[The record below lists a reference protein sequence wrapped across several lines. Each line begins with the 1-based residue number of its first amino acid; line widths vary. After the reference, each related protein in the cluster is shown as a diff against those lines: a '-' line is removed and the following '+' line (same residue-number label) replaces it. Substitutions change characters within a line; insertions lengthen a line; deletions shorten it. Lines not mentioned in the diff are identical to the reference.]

1 MTIIKRVDQVSV
13 KEEVVID
20 EVHTSLMTGS
30 AEWNKMKSNG
40 TVRYSTSH
48 LFVNNTFYLA
58 VDEFDVECQYCHTS
72 VTISNLATHEV
83 MEMFVLPPLLF

>member
-1 MTIIKRVDQVSV
+1 MHTSSNHVTMTIIKRVDQVSV

-48 LFVNNTFYLA
+48 LIYLLIMPFILQLTNLMLNVNTAIPVSL
-58 VDEFDVECQYCHTS
+58 S
-72 VTISNLATHEV
+72 AT
-83 MEMFVLPPLLF
+83 